1 MEIIGTYTF
10 DGPIEAV
17 WALLMDTSAIAGCVP
32 GCRELRPVGEDRF
45 RAELSVPVAAVTGQ
59 FEATIALE
67 NKIPPRAYTLV
78 VQATGRPG
86 FVRGQAVITLSSQ
99 QDRTEVHV
107 MTVADVGGAIARVGQ
122 RLLEG
127 AARMM
132 MDRFFECLRK
142 KLGDAS
148 PNSGASA

>member
-1 MEIIGTYTF
+1 MDITATYTF
-10 DGPIEAV
+10 DGPVDAV
-17 WALLMDTSAIAGCVP
+17 WALLMDTSAIADCVP

-45 RAELSVPVAAVTGQ
+45 RAELSVPVAAITGQ

-67 NKIPPRAYTLV
+67 DKAPPHSYKLA

-86 FVRGQAVITLSSQ
+86 FVRGHAVVTLT
-99 QDRTEVHV
+99 DEPPHTAVHV
-107 MTVADVGGAIARVGQ
+107 AASADVGGAAARVGQ

-142 KLGDAS
+142 KLS
-148 PNSGASA
+148 ERPT